1 MKLLQ
6 KVIFTIENKK
16 SKQTPYLR
24 AFKAIIDY
32 NPIIKSYFTIH
43 CFFIKVLLKNRVAL
57 FYAM

>member
-6 KVIFTIENKK
+6 KVIFAIENKK

-43 CFFIKVLLKNRVAL
+43 CFFIKVSLKNTKAL